1 MNPLF
6 WMLSAI
12 ALAAGLGAI
21 ALATSSAKLSGITVA
36 IIFGFLGVFIFWWL
50 LVCFLFV
57 DVKIEPWYRAHCVQG
72 TESFCD
78 FAVWYLAYSHVVYY
92 PLAVALTY
100 LSGRRLLLLRIN
112 IKSVK
117 SPDA

>member
-1 MNPLF
+1 M
-6 WMLSAI
+6 
-12 ALAAGLGAI
+12 
-21 ALATSSAKLSGITVA
+21 
-36 IIFGFLGVFIFWWL
+36 
-50 LVCFLFV
+50 
-57 DVKIEPWYRAHCVQG
+57 QG

-112 IKSVK
+112 VK
-117 SPDA
+117 FVKAADA